1 MAKTFE
7 DMDEKLAGWIGAQKL
22 FFVATSPG
30 RHEGHVN
37 LSPKGVDG
45 TFSIIDHRPDAYL
58 DIIGSGIETVP
69 HLRTDGRNVVMF
81 DASGVPPQ
89 IVVLLGRGRVVLP
102 DGAERA

>member
-7 DMDEKLAGWIGAQKL
+7 DIDEKLAGWIGAQKL

-45 TFSIIDHRPDAYL
+45 TFSIIDHRTVAYL
-58 DIIGSGIETVP
+58 DIIGSGIETVA
-69 HLRTDGRNVVMF
+69 HLRNDGRERAHRG
-81 DASGVPPQ
+81 DA
-89 IVVLLGRGRVVLP
+89 VLLR
-102 DGAERA
+102 RAAANPAPARPR